1 MNGLKTFLLLLS
13 MMALFLLI
21 GHFVGGEHGMVTA
34 FMFAAVMN
42 FVMYWFSDK
51 IVLAM
56 YRAKPISENDAPEI
70 YRVIRRLIVKANI
83 PMPKAYIL
91 PMETPNAF
99 ATGRNPQ
106 HASIAVTKG
115 VLDIL
120 NENELEGVLAHELAH
135 ISHRDILIAT
145 MAATM
150 AGAISMIARIVQFT
164 AIFGGGSRDDNNNR
178 SGGIGLLVTAI
189 VAPIAALFIQL
200 AISRSRE
207 YGADEGAAKLTGMP
221 LSLASALKKLED
233 YSSGKFIQTKR
244 SSASHGRV
252 EPFTAHLFIVNP
264 LKNGAIVKLF
274 STHPPI
280 QERIKRLEK
289 IAEGPRIIY

>member
-1 MNGLKTFLLLLS
+1 MNGLKTFLLMLS

-21 GHFVGGEHGMVTA
+21 GHSIGGERGMVTA

-56 YRAKPISENDAPEI
+56 YGAKPISEKESPEI
-70 YRVIRRLIVKANI
+70 FKVTRRLTVKAGL
-83 PMPKAYIL
+83 PMPKIFIL
-91 PMETPNAF
+91 EMETPNAF

-106 HASIAVTKG
+106 HASVAVTKG
-115 VLDIL
+115 ILNIL
-120 NENELEGVLAHELAH
+120 NENELEGVLAHELSH

-145 MAATM
+145 IAATM
-150 AGAISMIARIVQFT
+150 AGAISMLARMAHFA
-164 AIFGGGSRDDNNNR
+164 AIFGGGSRDSRDR
-178 SGGIGLLVTAI
+178 GGGIGLLATVI
-189 VAPIAALFIQL
+189 IAPIAASLIQL

-221 LSLASALKKLED
+221 MSLASALKKLEG
-233 YSSGKFIQTKR
+233 YSKRIPSG
-244 SSASHGRV
+244 V
-252 EPFTAHLFIVNP
+252 EPSTAHLFIVNP
-264 LKNGAIVKLF
+264 LRGDALFKLF

-280 QERIKRLEK
+280 QERVKRLEK
-289 IAEGPRIIY
+289 MAEGPRIIY

>member
-1 MNGLKTFLLLLS
+1 MNRLKTFLLMLS

-21 GHFVGGEHGMVTA
+21 GHFIGGERGMVTA
-34 FMFAAVMN
+34 FMFAAIMN

-56 YRAKPISENDAPEI
+56 YRAKQIPENDVPEI
-70 YRVIRRLIVKANI
+70 YRVIRRLTVKANI
-83 PMPKAYIL
+83 PMPKVYIL

-106 HASIAVTKG
+106 HASVAVTKG
-115 VLDIL
+115 ILDIL
-120 NENELEGVLAHELAH
+120 NENELEGVLAHELSH

-145 MAATM
+145 IAATM
-150 AGAISMIARIVQFT
+150 AGAISMIARIAQFA
-164 AIFGGGSRDDNNNR
+164 AIFGGGSRDDNNR
-178 SGGIGLLVTAI
+178 GGVLGLLVTVI
-189 VAPIAALFIQL
+189 VAPLAALLIQL

-221 LSLASALKKLED
+221 LSLASALKKLEE
-233 YSSGKFIQTKR
+233 YSTKR
-244 SSASHGRV
+244 GFASHGGI
-252 EPFTAHLFIVNP
+252 EPSTAHLFIVNP
-264 LKNGAIVKLF
+264 LKGGAIVKLF

-280 QERIKRLEK
+280 QERVKRLEK
-289 IAEGPRIIY
+289 MAEGPRIIY